1 MPKHEFGIMQEAPAP
16 GVRYDEYEPQ
26 RCRCIAV
33 DDDVLL
39 PFLRKFGVLRCYWHT
54 TACPEFGL
62 AYYGITLIPPESL
75 GGMCEIIAQ
84 QPQLSELTALL
95 HEAAREQKYVIHFG
109 I

>member
-26 RCRCIAV
+26 RYRCIAV
-33 DDDVLL
+33 DDD
-39 PFLRKFGVLRCYWHT
+39 
-54 TACPEFGL
+54 
-62 AYYGITLIPPESL
+62 
-75 GGMCEIIAQ
+75 
-84 QPQLSELTALL
+84 ALL